1 MCGAPWHGEA
11 KLGYSTQTPLD
22 EILYLGRGEDN
33 EVGPVTTLEAV
44 ARLMASSF
52 VPSYNASAHDD
63 VLAFHE
69 HVSEVVSRGELRLA
83 PDERVLE
90 FAQRVHA

>member
-33 EVGPVTTLEAV
+33 EVGPVSTTEAV
-44 ARLMASSF
+44 A
-52 VPSYNASAHDD
+52 P
-63 VLAFHE
+63 
-69 HVSEVVSRGELRLA
+69 
-83 PDERVLE
+83 PDGLE
-90 FAQRVHA
+90 FCAVLHRLCA